1 MSFTFHIK
9 EKTLIF
15 LQIHKYFRHWV
26 KQSREEGQKDIYEIY
41 QLALVTWREN
51 FFSCQLPKQ
60 VRAAGI
66 QYILLFSLIYY
77 IIIFQ
82 IICLGY
88 EYYFYT
94 E

>member
-41 QLALVTWREN
+41 QLALVTWRDN

-60 VRAAGI
+60 VRTGGI
-66 QYILLFSLIYY
+66 QYIFLFSPYLLYNNISNHMSRLRILFLY
-77 IIIFQ
+77 
-82 IICLGY
+82 
-88 EYYFYT
+88 
-94 E
+94 